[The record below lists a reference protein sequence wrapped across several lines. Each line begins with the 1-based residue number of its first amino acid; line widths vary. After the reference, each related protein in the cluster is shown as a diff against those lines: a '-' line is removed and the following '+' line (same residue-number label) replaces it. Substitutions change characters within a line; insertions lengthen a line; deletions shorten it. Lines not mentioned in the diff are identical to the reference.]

1 MKHAAL
7 GEKRI
12 EAVSLSEQVAVRLR
26 NDILTGAIA
35 PGAPIVVRDLVER
48 LGVSHIPIREA
59 LRALEAESLVVSRP
73 GQSVIASEVDLD
85 DLRDLY
91 RLRRVLEADV
101 LRRGFE
107 DYDEGFLNSARSL
120 YDELL
125 SLTPGPP
132 DSGWWGAHRRY
143 HWCFLEPGL
152 TPWSTRL
159 LQLLWQ
165 TAERYQRLYVLV
177 FASAEAA
184 NVEHDRILKT
194 AAGGDV
200 DAFVDAWLKHL
211 TRTEQS
217 IASGYVARH
226 GQDSPNE

>member
-7 GEKRI
+7 GEERI
-12 EAVSLSEQVAVRLR
+12 EAVTLSEQVAIRLR
-26 NDILTGAIA
+26 NDILSGAIA

-59 LRALEAESLVVSRP
+59 LRALEAESLVISRP

-85 DLRDLY
+85 ELHDLY
-91 RLRRVLEADV
+91 QLRRVLEADV

-107 DYDEGFLNSARSL
+107 AYDETFVERARSL

-165 TAERYQRLYVLV
+165 TAERYRRLYILV
-177 FASAEAA
+177 FASADAA
-184 NVEHDRILKT
+184 NVEHNLILN
-194 AAGGDV
+194 AAADGDI
-200 DAFVDAWLKHL
+200 DALIEAWMQHL
-211 TRTEQS
+211 GRTEKS
-217 IASGYVARH
+217 IASGYVAHH
-226 GQDSPNE
+226 GENDR

>member
-1 MKHAAL
+1 MKHSAL
-7 GEKRI
+7 GEERI
-12 EAVSLSEQVAVRLR
+12 EAVTLSEQVAVRLR

-35 PGAPIVVRDLVER
+35 PGAQIVVRDLVER

-59 LRALEAESLVVSRP
+59 LRVLEAESLVISRP

-85 DLRDLY
+85 EMHDLY

-107 DYDEGFLNSARSL
+107 DYDEAFLARARAL

-132 DSGWWGAHRRY
+132 DSGWWDAHRRY

-177 FASAEAA
+177 FASADAA
-184 NVEHDRILKT
+184 NVEHNRILQA
-194 AAGGDV
+194 AAGGDI
-200 DAFVDAWLKHL
+200 DTLIDAWLQHL
-211 TRTEQS
+211 TRTEKS

-226 GQDSPNE
+226 GEDSQTE

>member
-1 MKHAAL
+1 MRNSAL
-7 GEKRI
+7 GKERI
-12 EAVSLSEQVAVRLR
+12 EAVTLSEQVAVRLR

-35 PGAPIVVRDLVER
+35 PGAQIVVRDLVER

-59 LRALEAESLVVSRP
+59 LRALEAESLVISRP

-85 DLRDLY
+85 ELHDLY
-91 RLRRVLEADV
+91 RQRQVLEADV
-101 LRRGFE
+101 LRRAFE
-107 DYDEGFLNSARSL
+107 AYDDAFLARARSL

-177 FASAEAA
+177 FASADAA
-184 NVEHDRILKT
+184 NVEHNLILTT
-194 AAGGDV
+194 AAGGDI
-200 DAFVDAWLKHL
+200 DALIDAWLQHL
-211 TRTEQS
+211 ARTEKS

-226 GQDSPNE
+226 GQDSRTE